1 LRSNTTGNNHN
12 DGQEVNMAK
21 PSDVLRRQEK
31 MVKKEFVP
39 SIGPVKGAIITE
51 IIKKYNPKNILE
63 VGTLY
68 GYSAILMATV
78 TSADTLQA
86 GEGKVVTIEIDRSIA
101 DIARKNIA
109 DAGLSGKINV
119 IVGDALE
126 VIPRLD
132 LKFDLLF
139 LDAAKDE
146 YLKYLKLAEDK
157 ALKRG
162 AVIVA
167 DNVEVYKNE
176 MLDYLEYVRSS
187 GGMYKSE
194 TIETTLE
201 FTPNVRDA
209 IEVSIKVT

>member
-1 LRSNTTGNNHN
+1 
-12 DGQEVNMAK
+12 MAK
-21 PSDVLRRQEK
+21 PLDVLKSLERMAQ
-31 MVKKEFVP
+31 KEFVP
-39 SIGPVKGAIITE
+39 SIGPIKGRIITE

-68 GYSAILMATV
+68 GYSAILMATAAA
-78 TSADTLQA
+78 ADTLQA
-86 GEGKVVTIEIDRSIA
+86 DGKVITIEIGRSVA
-101 DIARKNIA
+101 DIARKNVA
-109 DAGLSGKINV
+109 DAGLSEKINV

-126 VIPRLD
+126 VIPKLD

-146 YLKYLKLAEDK
+146 YLKYLKLAEDNV
-157 ALKRG
+157 LKKG

-187 GGMYKSE
+187 GGIYKSE
-194 TIETTLE
+194 TIETALE

>member
-1 LRSNTTGNNHN
+1 VVIACAGLQQ
-12 DGQEVNMAK
+12 QELKEANNMAK
-21 PSDVLRRQEK
+21 PLDVLKSLERMAQ
-31 MVKKEFVP
+31 KEFVP
-39 SIGPVKGAIITE
+39 SIGPIKGRIITE

-68 GYSAILMATV
+68 GYSAILMATAAA
-78 TSADTLQA
+78 ADTLQA
-86 GEGKVVTIEIDRSIA
+86 DGKVITIEIGRSVA
-101 DIARKNIA
+101 DIARKNVA
-109 DAGLSGKINV
+109 DAGLSEKINV

-126 VIPRLD
+126 VIPKLD

-146 YLKYLKLAEDK
+146 YLKYLKLAEDNV
-157 ALKRG
+157 LKKG

-167 DNVEVYKNE
+167 DNVEVSKNE

-187 GGMYKSE
+187 GGIYKSE
-194 TIETTLE
+194 TIETALE

-209 IEVSIKVT
+209 VEVSIKVT

>member
-1 LRSNTTGNNHN
+1 
-12 DGQEVNMAK
+12 MAK
-21 PSDVLRRQEK
+21 PLDVLKSLERMAQ
-31 MVKKEFVP
+31 KEFVP
-39 SIGPVKGAIITE
+39 SIGPIKGRIITE

-68 GYSAILMATV
+68 GYSAILMATAAA
-78 TSADTLQA
+78 ADTLQA
-86 GEGKVVTIEIDRSIA
+86 DGKVITIEIGRSVA
-101 DIARKNIA
+101 DIARKNVA
-109 DAGLSGKINV
+109 DAGLSEKINV

-126 VIPRLD
+126 VIPKLD

-146 YLKYLKLAEDK
+146 YLKYLKLAEDNV
-157 ALKRG
+157 LKKG

-167 DNVEVYKNE
+167 DNVEVSKNE
-176 MLDYLEYVRSS
+176 TLDYLEYVRSS
-187 GGMYKSE
+187 GGIYKSE
-194 TIETTLE
+194 TIETALE

>member
-1 LRSNTTGNNHN
+1 
-12 DGQEVNMAK
+12 
-21 PSDVLRRQEK
+21 
-31 MVKKEFVP
+31 
-39 SIGPVKGAIITE
+39 
-51 IIKKYNPKNILE
+51 
-63 VGTLY
+63 
-68 GYSAILMATV
+68 MATAAA
-78 TSADTLQA
+78 ADTLQA
-86 GEGKVVTIEIDRSIA
+86 GEGKVVTIEIDRSVA
-101 DIARKNIA
+101 DIARKNVA
-109 DAGLSGKINV
+109 DAGLSEKINL
-119 IVGDALE
+119 IVGDALQ
-126 VIPRLD
+126 VIPKLD

-157 ALKRG
+157 ALNKG

-187 GGMYKSE
+187 GGIYKSE
-194 TIETTLE
+194 TIETALE

>member
-1 LRSNTTGNNHN
+1 MVIACAGLQQ
-12 DGQEVNMAK
+12 QELKEANNMAK
-21 PSDVLRRQEK
+21 PLDVLKSLERMAQ
-31 MVKKEFVP
+31 KEFVP
-39 SIGPVKGAIITE
+39 SIGPIKGRIITE

-68 GYSAILMATV
+68 GYSAILMATAAA
-78 TSADTLQA
+78 ADTLQA
-86 GEGKVVTIEIDRSIA
+86 DGKVITIEIGRSVA
-101 DIARKNIA
+101 DIARKNVA
-109 DAGLSGKINV
+109 DAGLSEKINV

-126 VIPRLD
+126 VIPKLD

-146 YLKYLKLAEDK
+146 YLKYLKLAEDNV
-157 ALKRG
+157 LKKG

-167 DNVEVYKNE
+167 DNVEVSKNE
-176 MLDYLEYVRSS
+176 MIDYLEYVRSS
-187 GGMYKSE
+187 GGIYKSE

>member
-1 LRSNTTGNNHN
+1 
-12 DGQEVNMAK
+12 
-21 PSDVLRRQEK
+21 
-31 MVKKEFVP
+31 
-39 SIGPVKGAIITE
+39 
-51 IIKKYNPKNILE
+51 
-63 VGTLY
+63 LY
-68 GYSAILMATV
+68 GYSAILIAAAA
-78 TSADTLQA
+78 ADILQA
-86 GEGKVVTIEIDRSIA
+86 KVEIVTIEIDRSVA

-109 DAGLSGKINV
+109 AAGLSDKINV

-132 LKFDLLF
+132 WKFDLLF

-146 YLKYLKLAEDK
+146 YLTYLKLAEDK
-157 ALKRG
+157 TLKKG

-167 DNVEVYKNE
+167 DNVEVSKNE
-176 MLDYLEYVRSS
+176 MQDYLEYVRSS

-209 IEVSIKVT
+209 IEVSIKVTS

>member
-1 LRSNTTGNNHN
+1 
-12 DGQEVNMAK
+12 MAK
-21 PSDVLRRQEK
+21 PLDVLKSLERMAQ
-31 MVKKEFVP
+31 KEFVP
-39 SIGPVKGAIITE
+39 SIGPIKGRIITE

-68 GYSAILMATV
+68 GYSAILMATAAA
-78 TSADTLQA
+78 ADTLQA
-86 GEGKVVTIEIDRSIA
+86 DGKVITIEIGRSVA
-101 DIARKNIA
+101 DIARKNVA
-109 DAGLSGKINV
+109 DAGLSEKINV

-126 VIPRLD
+126 VIPKLD

-157 ALKRG
+157 ALNKG

-167 DNVEVYKNE
+167 DNVEVSKNE
-176 MLDYLEYVRSS
+176 TLDYLEYVRSS
-187 GGMYKSE
+187 GGIYKSE
-194 TIETTLE
+194 TIETALE